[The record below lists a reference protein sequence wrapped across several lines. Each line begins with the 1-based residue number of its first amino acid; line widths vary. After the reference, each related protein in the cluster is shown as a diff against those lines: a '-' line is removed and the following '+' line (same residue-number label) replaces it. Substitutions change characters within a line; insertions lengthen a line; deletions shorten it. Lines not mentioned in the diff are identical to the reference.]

1 MNYVQRLPVDIRHIN
16 TFEQL
21 YTKQYDKGYPLV
33 FEVYKDRIPF
43 DLSGVTASFQLSK
56 PDGNIILTEGIV
68 SGNTVTV
75 MLTEQMTAAY
85 GKCEFQIVLSE
96 NEQSITTITGV
107 MKVDPSVVRDDA
119 IQSDSAL
126 SLIQQAIDAVPQAQA
141 AATLAESYAVG
152 TGGARPH
159 EETDNALYYYELA
172 RDIAHGIE
180 GAMMPM
186 GSIQFASL
194 ATADK
199 QPGYVY
205 CITDDFI
212 TDNTF
217 EVGAGVAVDA
227 DTSIY
232 CQLNMK
238 WAILGSDNATAIPD
252 EDILSIF
259 NK

>member
-43 DLSGVTASFQLSK
+43 DLFGVTASFQLSK

-85 GKCEFQIVLSE
+85 GKCEFQVVLSE

-159 EETDNALYYYELA
+159 EETDNAKYYYEQVKSLV
-172 RDIAHGIE
+172 IGSE
-180 GAMMPM
+180 GVFVPL
-186 GSIQFASL
+186 GTITFSQL
-194 ATADK
+194 ATATKFYGCLYIISDS
-199 QPGYVY
+199 Y
-205 CITDDFI
+205 T

-217 EVGAGVAVDA
+217 KVPGLRIGANSIVYYGTDDKWDIVDGVPIQD
-227 DTSIY
+227 DG
-232 CQLNMK
+232 
-238 WAILGSDNATAIPD
+238 ILGLFSANRD
-252 EDILSIF
+252 
-259 NK
+259 